1 VRYDDILET
10 VEQRAGIPAY
20 EAEHALR
27 ATLLTLGE
35 RISDGESHDIGR
47 QLPPEVA
54 PLIENDHA
62 AQAFG
67 VEEFLRRVADR
78 EGVVVPTA
86 ERHARAVFSALG
98 QAISRGELDD
108 MRSELP
114 KDYERLLAA
123 MRPLTWE
130 DERPRAPLVPHV
142 DVFHA
147 RVSQRTGLDREGA
160 EQASDAVLDALGYRL
175 SAGQAADLA
184 DQLPAELHPALE
196 HGEALSGGEARPLSA
211 EDLVRRVARDEAV
224 ALDVATDHVRAV
236 LAVLREFVTS
246 EELFDASAQL
256 RLEYAA
262 LFDRP

>member
-1 VRYDDILET
+1 MLET
-10 VEQRAGIPAY
+10 VEQRAGIPER

-47 QLPPEVA
+47 QLPPEAA

-62 AQAFG
+62 AQAFD

-86 ERHARAVFSALG
+86 ERHARAVFAALG
-98 QAISRGELDD
+98 QAVSRREIED

-123 MRPLTWE
+123 MRPVTWE
-130 DERPRAPLVPHV
+130 DEQPRAPLVPHA
-142 DVFHA
+142 DVFYA
-147 RVSQRTGLDREGA
+147 RVGQRTGLDREGA
-160 EQASDAVLDALGYRL
+160 EAATDAVLDALAHRL
-175 SAGQAADLA
+175 SAGEVADLA

-196 HGEALSGGEARPLSA
+196 HGEAVSGGEARPLGA
-211 EDLVRRVARDEAV
+211 ADLVRRVADQERV
-224 ALDVATDHVRAV
+224 APGVATDHVRAV
-236 LAVLREFVTS
+236 FATLREFVTS
-246 EELFDASAQL
+246 EEMFDTTAQL
-256 RLEYAA
+256 RRDYEE